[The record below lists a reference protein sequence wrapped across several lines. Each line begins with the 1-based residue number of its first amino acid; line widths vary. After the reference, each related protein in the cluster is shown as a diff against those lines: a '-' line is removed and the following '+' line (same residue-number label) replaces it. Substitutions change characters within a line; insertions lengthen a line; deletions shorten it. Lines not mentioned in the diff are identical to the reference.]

1 MLFELFGIQIQLSP
15 ISAILLGF
23 SIDFIKD
30 NYVPWAIGIFFGAM
44 INAKQKS
51 YKDSDTFDVK
61 RLKLIAN
68 LVIFVGAGAF
78 FIPLI
83 SSAIMYF
90 SKIDVTYA
98 VYISSLLIYSTM
110 YLVFGVRNE
119 RSN

>member
-15 ISAILLGF
+15 LSAILLGF

-44 INAKQKS
+44 INANQKS

-61 RLKLIAN
+61 RMKLVAK
-68 LVIFVGAGAF
+68 LFIFVGAGAF
-78 FIPLI
+78 FMTLI
-83 SSAIMYF
+83 SRTIMYF

-98 VYISSLLIYSTM
+98 VYISSVLIYSTM
-110 YLVFGVRNE
+110 YLVFGGRK
-119 RSN
+119 